1 MLNNSDR
8 RICVVIPVYNA
19 KKYLYEAVSSVLN
32 QKYKKIEI
40 ILIDDGS
47 CDGSS
52 EICDNLAQRSERI
65 FVIHQKNSGVSAA
78 RNAGIDYV
86 LNKYD
91 NNLKEIYVAF
101 LDADDAWR
109 PEWIDDHV
117 IKQIK
122 QNYDLIGFQSC
133 RCNSKLS
140 RRSNPAD
147 LKAGI
152 YCGGNT
158 SLWIHSTQSFG
169 AMFYK
174 CDLLARY
181 DIRFKKL
188 KYSEDKIFSMTCMY
202 LADHIYLDNYL
213 MYYYRQNST
222 STMYNRS
229 YGILYYT
236 PIIEAYIIWEKEM
249 VKWENER
256 RGILH
261 EGTTLAR
268 IYLKDMIDEH
278 FQMGG
283 SKGAIEEFLQNN
295 FACQNILKNGRYR
308 HNFRLCIYIIKNR
321 VIGWKEKICRKITEI
336 GCFHQVVDKMRY
348 PIKLKNDIGRT

>member
-158 SLWIHSTQSFG
+158 SLWIHSTQHFG

-174 CDLLARY
+174 CDLLAHY
-181 DIRFKKL
+181 NIHFKKL

-202 LADHIYLDNYL
+202 LADHIYLDNHL

-222 STMYNRS
+222 SAVYNRP
-229 YGILYYT
+229 YGILYYA
-236 PIIEAYIIWEKEM
+236 PILEAYIIWEKEM
-249 VKWENER
+249 VKWGNES
-256 RGILH
+256 RGTLH
-261 EGTTLAR
+261 EGTTLAQ

-283 SKGAIEEFLQNN
+283 RKGAIEEFLQND
-295 FACQNILKNGRYR
+295 FACQNILKMTDTED
-308 HNFRLCIYIIKNR
+308 NFCSCIYIIINR
-321 VIGWKEKICRKITEI
+321 GIGWKKKICRKIKEMSYFRQI
-336 GCFHQVVDKMRY
+336 VDKIRD
-348 PIKLKNDIGRT
+348 PIRVKNDIGRT